1 MIAPPTPPPHDE
13 LEALIREARERQL
26 RRRLL
31 WAAGVAIAAAIGL
44 GAYALTFGRTQHSA
58 TSNSPGAAIPA
69 CRSSQLSASTGLGG
83 AAGSL
88 IGPVLIVNRSSAEC
102 ALPQG
107 RPAVRVTF
115 HGKLAPTVEKM
126 WPRGSLGPVRAAHV
140 LGPGAKAMVMLW
152 WTNWCARAGQPRPRR
167 GPVTMIL
174 RFGSLLELA
183 APENTPERS
192 PEVPP
197 CSDLGHPSLS
207 RLAVSRPLVFR

>member
-1 MIAPPTPPPHDE
+1 MIAPPKRPSHDE
-13 LEALIREARERQL
+13 PEALIREARERQL

-31 WAAGVAIAAAIGL
+31 GAAGIAVAAAIAL
-44 GAYALTFGRTQHSA
+44 GAYALTYGATERSA
-58 TSNSPGAAIPA
+58 TSNARGTPVPA

-88 IGPVLIVNRSSAEC
+88 IGPVLIVNRSSAAC

-115 HGKLAPTVEKM
+115 HGKPTPTVERA
-126 WPRGSLGPVRAAHV
+126 WPRGSLGPTRAAQAV
-140 LGPGAKAMVMLW
+140 APGAKAMVMLW
-152 WTNWCARAGQPRPRR
+152 WSNWCARAGQPRPSR

-174 RFGSLLELA
+174 RFAGGLELA
-183 APENTPERS
+183 APESTPHRS
-192 PEVPP
+192 PQVPW
-197 CSDLGHPSLS
+197 CSDLGHRSIS